1 MKQEGISVCKSNIK
15 KQKFFNRPVLFI
27 MGTFMLIWCCTGFMT
42 KINADTHSIIYTFLD
57 FIESAS
63 PLFFNF
69 YLFQVEDAEFSVQTF
84 AVTFCMRQNRVQK

>member
-1 MKQEGISVCKSNIK
+1 
-15 KQKFFNRPVLFI
+15 
-27 MGTFMLIWCCTGFMT
+27 MLIWCCTGFMT

-57 FIESAS
+57 FIESAL

-84 AVTFCMRQNRVQK
+84 AVTFCMRVTFHTRAMHLLHGVGASAKMRAF

>member
-1 MKQEGISVCKSNIK
+1 MQIK
-15 KQKFFNRPVLFI
+15 YQKTDILYRPVLFI
-27 MGTFMLIWCCTGFMT
+27 MGTFMLTWCCAGFMT
-42 KINADTHSIIYTFLD
+42 KINADTHIIIYTFLD